1 MRRSRAAAA
10 IVGTAVVLGLG
21 CGDRH
26 PTGPVPGTLRVT
38 VLMPAANAGLDR
50 AILFRISAPTPP
62 AAATATAGFQVFRQP
77 FTTVTTF
84 AVTGTLTP
92 GAELL
97 TLDVPD
103 VRQTYTATVV
113 QVAASDYQLRA
124 PLVGYGVSVV
134 P

>member
-1 MRRSRAAAA
+1 MRMSRGAAA
-10 IVGTAVVLGLG
+10 IAATALGLG
-21 CGDRH
+21 LACGERH
-26 PTGPVPGTLRVT
+26 PTGPVAGTLRVT
-38 VLMPAANAGLDR
+38 VSMPAGNAGFDR
-50 AILFRISAPTPP
+50 AILFRLT
-62 AAATATAGFQVFRQP
+62 AAAPPTASTASAGFQVFRQP
-77 FTTVTTF
+77 LTTVTTF

-97 TLDVPD
+97 RLDVPD

-124 PLVGYGVSVV
+124 LVGYGVNVV